1 MWATHSTVYA
11 IMSEHTWMTRIPQL
25 EPTFCHPRHH
35 RSIFITAV
43 MPAMQA
49 TIDSWRLGWNFTA
62 KETIQSASNVYT
74 SSVQT
79 IALDAPNV
87 QLQGSGVNNTVKP
100 FSWTEISFLGTK
112 STEPIPNA
120 QYKASL
126 YT

>member
-1 MWATHSTVYA
+1 
-11 IMSEHTWMTRIPQL
+11 
-25 EPTFCHPRHH
+25 
-35 RSIFITAV
+35 
-43 MPAMQA
+43 MQA